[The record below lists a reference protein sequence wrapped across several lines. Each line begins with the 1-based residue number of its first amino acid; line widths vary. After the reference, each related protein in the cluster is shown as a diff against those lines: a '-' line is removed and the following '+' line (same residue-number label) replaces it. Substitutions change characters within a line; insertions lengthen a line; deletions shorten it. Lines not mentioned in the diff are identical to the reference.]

1 MKKEIISVLLVTAIF
16 ILLMPCTFADNDNTS
31 VLDYLTFDKSRGA
44 ITACTKTEGDIEIPA
59 EIDGVAV
66 TKIGASAFDSSK
78 LTNITLPD
86 SITEIGGYAFSR
98 NNNLTHINLPNNLK
112 SIGRDAFWC
121 AYNLETPQIPE
132 GLTSI
137 GEGAFSLCYALRTVE
152 LPASLEEI
160 GSQAFMGCGS
170 VEFTVNK
177 NNQSF
182 SAADGVLFNKDKTEL
197 ISYAKDKIQPI
208 YTIPNGVTSINDSAF
223 EVAKITEIKLP
234 SGLTTISSRVFNQ
247 CEELTEIALPDTV
260 VSIGAEAFGNC
271 KSLASINFPEG
282 VETIGNDAFVL
293 TALTNVNIPQTVTS
307 IGAGAFS
314 YCGGNLEITVDENN
328 PSYCDVDGVLF
339 SKDKTKLI
347 AFTNGKRN
355 ENYSIPYGVNE
366 IANEAFEGCEGLSS
380 VILPEGVTTI
390 GDYAFGD
397 CYDLE
402 SVTLPESLKNIENAA
417 FFNCR
422 SLKNIYYCGTET
434 EWKAVEIG
442 DNNNILRQLGINYI
456 EVPLNVSVV
465 KSEENGKATFTV
477 TKLSGRNDEFNKIT
491 LYVAEWDDKGVL
503 TNIHYG
509 DKSEIIN
516 NVITIT
522 ADIPT
527 SDNYKFL
534 LWDANLRPLMK

>member
-1 MKKEIISVLLVTAIF
+1 MKKKIISTLLAATVFTSLI
-16 ILLMPCTFADNDNTS
+16 PCAFADNDNAS
-31 VLDYLTFDKSRGA
+31 ALDYLTFDKSTGT
-44 ITACTKTEGDIEIPA
+44 ITACSKTEGDIEIPA

-66 TKIGASAFDSSK
+66 TKIGESAFDSSK

-86 SITEIGGYAFSR
+86 SITEIGAYAFSR

-112 SIGRDAFWC
+112 SIGQDAFWC
-121 AYNLETPQIPE
+121 AYNLEIPQIPE

-137 GEGAFSLCYALRTVE
+137 GAGAFSSCYALRTVE

-160 GSQAFMGCGS
+160 GNQAFMGCGS
-170 VEFTVNK
+170 VEFTVNE

-182 SAADGVLFNKDKTEL
+182 SATDGVLFNKDKTEL
-197 ISYAKDKIQPI
+197 VSYAKDKIQPV
-208 YTIPNGVTSINDSAF
+208 YTVPNGVTSINDSAF
-223 EVAKITEIKLP
+223 EATKITEINLP
-234 SGLTTISSRVFNQ
+234 SGLTTISSRAFNQ
-247 CEELTEIALPDTV
+247 CEEFTRIVLPDTV
-260 VSIGAEAFGNC
+260 VTIGAEAFGNC
-271 KSLASINFPEG
+271 NTLAVINFPEG
-282 VETIGNDAFVL
+282 VEAIGNDAFIL

-307 IGAGAFS
+307 IGEGAFS
-314 YCGGNLEITVDENN
+314 YCRGVLEITVDENN

-355 ENYSIPYGVNE
+355 ENYSIPNGVSE
-366 IANEAFEGCEGLSS
+366 IAKEAFEGCEGLKS
-380 VILPEGVTTI
+380 VLVPEGVTTI

-397 CYDLE
+397 CYDME
-402 SVTLPESLKNIENAA
+402 SVTLPESLKIIENAA
-417 FFNCR
+417 LFNCR

-442 DNNNILRQLGINYI
+442 DNNNMLRQLGINYI

-465 KSEENGKATFTV
+465 KSEENGEATFTV

-491 LYVAEWDDKGVL
+491 LYVAEWDNTGVL

-516 NVITIT
+516 NVIIIT
-522 ADIPT
+522 ADVPT

-534 LWDANLRPLMK
+534 LWDTNLRPLMK